1 MEKKRVKTTCTV
13 ISKRGKLN
21 PEAFDFKSL
30 AEKWPSSIVARSEI
44 KKFSGGLISAKTLA
58 NAQWKGVA
66 PRSYQFGKKV
76 FYHVDDLI
84 QWMSERQGGDR

>member
-30 AEKWPSSIVARSEI
+30 AEKWPSSIVARSEVG
-44 KKFSGGLISAKTLA
+44 KFTGGLVRPKTLA
-58 NAQWKGVA
+58 NAESLGIG
-66 PRSYQFGKKV
+66 PHSYRFGKKC
-76 FYHVDDLI
+76 YYLADDLI
-84 QWMSERQGGDR
+84 TWMSERQGGDR